1 MEIGKKIKAIVEQK
15 GMATSEF
22 ARRLS
27 TTNQNAHDIFKRT
40 SIDTEL
46 LERIGKILDHD
57 FFQYYTKPSS
67 SQSPHQE
74 KKKAR
79 VLIEIEIDDDL
90 KKSLKTKLLQAL
102 DE

>member
-1 MEIGKKIKAIVEQK
+1 MEIGKMIKAIIEQK
-15 GMATSEF
+15 GMTASEF

-27 TTNQNAHDIFKRT
+27 TSNQNAHDIFKRA

-57 FFQYYTKPSS
+57 FFQYYVKPSPQFS
-67 SQSPHQE
+67 LQKE
-74 KKKAR
+74 KKTR
-79 VLIEIEIDDDL
+79 VFIEMEIDNDF
-90 KKSLKTKLLQAL
+90 KKLLKTKLLQAL